1 MWDGA
6 QNVLNI
12 AWVHAE
18 LTLYFLHFPF
28 KGAEVARQSD
38 INIASEWGPLAPSN
52 KWSVSV
58 PTPSNRWELTVL
70 GKFTEGSWYFF
81 HFYRLISPDDPTHT
95 KRYSTLILRS
105 HLHKCRKRAS
115 RDLFPRELFFRDS
128 SFRTRQ
134 ISSRMLYVYTLS
146 KKIDTIRIS
155 VIRDIKKIFKKINDI
170 EDVKKRCQKMLHNN
184 NAEKL
189 WTNRKKKHSFINPFF
204 IPNQFIDFSAST
216 WI

>member
-58 PTPSNRWELTVL
+58 PTPSNRWALTVL

-115 RDLFPRELFFRDS
+115 RDLFSPRTFFPGFFFQNSANFFKDALRIHSQQKDWYDQN
-128 SFRTRQ
+128 FGN
-134 ISSRMLYVYTLS
+134 SRYNKNL
-146 KKIDTIRIS
+146 
-155 VIRDIKKIFKKINDI
+155 
-170 EDVKKRCQKMLHNN
+170 
-184 NAEKL
+184 
-189 WTNRKKKHSFINPFF
+189 
-204 IPNQFIDFSAST
+204 
-216 WI
+216 